1 MSTVNPYEQ
10 CPVYETAHY
19 TLRLVEPTDA
29 NDLLTCYSDP
39 AAVRFMN
46 SDNCSSDFNYV
57 TLEQMQ
63 ACIGFWLREYAA
75 GGYVRFAVVDRSS
88 VKAVGTIEMFG
99 HQEPGD
105 DLRTGIMRLDLRAD
119 HERQGRIGELLQLA
133 EDRFYEVFAVQR
145 IITKAIPE
153 ATERIAA
160 LESHGFFGLNGLF
173 RGRYAHYY
181 TRPVQPLL

>member
-10 CPVYETAHY
+10 CPVYESTHY

-29 NDLLTCYSDP
+29 NDLLTCYSDQ

-46 SDNCSSDFNYV
+46 SDNCSSDFLFGS
-57 TLEQMQ
+57 LEQMQ

-75 GGYVRFAVVDRSS
+75 AGYVRFAVVDRGAA
-88 VKAVGTIEMFG
+88 KTVGTIEMFG
-99 HQEPGD
+99 HREPD
-105 DLRTGIMRLDLRAD
+105 DEFRTGIMRVDLCAD

-133 EDRFYEVFAVQR
+133 EDHFYEVFAVQR

-153 ATERIAA
+153 ATERVAA
-160 LESHGFFGLNGLF
+160 LEDHGFSRLTGLF
-173 RGRYAHYY
+173 RGRYEHYFS
-181 TRPVQPLL
+181 RPVQPLE